1 MKGTRLVQVMM
12 LTMALLGVLALGV
25 SAAEATCQCFDSAFR
40 VGGGIADYPAS
51 SGNLK
56 LEFAMGLPEL
66 SAAVWT
72 DMASLPM
79 LPVDLGAELKLARDW
94 LSIRLVVEQ
103 PSDSP
108 MELSLVGQA
117 APSSWL
123 LFDGMPTLLAGIT
136 ANVETE
142 LFGGTGKS
150 EVLLAPFLTGVI
162 PAGGTTVSPSIGID
176 LSLDSEN
183 QSLDVAGSRLVSTV
197 HAGCVLIASTVHFS
211 GLYEAFSALVISLT
225 VPEWGLSASGS
236 LIPTPAGG
244 FTYRISVGY
253 EWGDTYLLTEASDK
267 PGAVCTGGV
276 CF

>member
-40 VGGGIADYPAS
+40 VGGGLSGYPVS
-51 SGNLK
+51 SGDLK

-66 SAAVWT
+66 SAAIWT
-72 DMASLPM
+72 DMPSLPM

-94 LSIRLVVEQ
+94 LSIRLVAEQ

-108 MELSLVGQA
+108 MKLSLVGQA